1 MKRSVLH
8 FSSPDLC
15 YQKRETERE
24 TQSTGCTYKK
34 RGERKNNNIE
44 DEEELEDCRDSFNS
58 FSDKDLT

>member
-1 MKRSVLH
+1 M
-8 FSSPDLC
+8 LC
-15 YQKRETERE
+15 YQKRETGNGTRNENGTRNVVYRFR
-24 TQSTGCTYKK
+24 TYKK